1 MSQGQG
7 GAAGLGGSGG
17 GGAGIG
23 GTAGFNSPGGGVGG
37 VAPTGGAGG
46 AAGVGGSGGS
56 AGAGVSGMG
65 GGMMASGGTGGAGGG
80 QTEVDGGIGIDMG
93 APILDCEKDREVL
106 ELTEVIGAFPLTCS
120 MEAPSDTLVEGEVFS
135 LAVTT
140 AKDGG
145 AGETQWSENKADPSE
160 CGEDEAFYVDNSLGI
175 ARLVLCPALC
185 NALTALSEEAAQTDG
200 MSVTVEIIYGCE
212 PPE

>member
-1 MSQGQG
+1 MSQGQSG
-7 GAAGLGGSGG
+7 GSGGVSGSGG

-23 GTAGFNSPGGGVGG
+23 GTAGFNSPVGGFGGV
-37 VAPTGGAGG
+37 VVTGGAGG

-65 GGMMASGGTGGAGGG
+65 GGMMASGGTGGAGGS
-80 QTEVDGGIGIDMG
+80 QTEADAGIDTG
-93 APILDCEKDREVL
+93 APALGCETNREVL

-140 AKDGG
+140 VKDGG

-160 CGEDEAFYVDNSLGI
+160 CAEDEAFYVDNSLGL

-185 NALTALSEEAAQTDG
+185 NALTALSDEAAQTDG